1 MSKTVNAQRITF
13 VVNNEE
19 YRMDR
24 YSSTKILIYKKVNG
38 VFDFVSAKE
47 VIRQKLAEL
56 DAEKYSLEETA
67 KSKYNTRALGTKLY
81 ELIK

>member
-1 MSKTVNAQRITF
+1 MSKTVNAQRIIF

-56 DAEKYSLEETA
+56 NAEKYSLEETA
-67 KSKYNTRALGTKLY
+67 KPKYNTRALGTKLY